1 MLLLS
6 FISCCMFTPSILGSS
21 CFARCVQTR
30 RAAGPGRSVR
40 SHVDETAEVP
50 RHTYRD
56 AEETSD
62 ARQLTPRT
70 FPLPESQFIPY
81 AVGRIY
87 LVSRWK
93 LRCSGRSCLWSDYQA
108 CESPAIKLLGL
119 FLVKTS
125 WMCWRCWCQR
135 LLFRVS
141 AAWGPVEEDRWRVLC
156 PRWSCVVFTIKASQT
171 ATVSGLFFFFF
182 SVRWYL
188 SFKGKY
194 TGCIASHF
202 SETTSRLSLGLN
214 KHLRSKWNSTT
225 PQFKPEYQ
233 LPKPATTCIVLPSWL
248 NPVVSQSVTSLCGR
262 LKVYS

>member
-21 CFARCVQTR
+21 CFSRCVQTR

-40 SHVDETAEVP
+40 SHVDETAEIP

-56 AEETSD
+56 AEEPSD
-62 ARQLTPRT
+62 SRHLTPRI

-87 LVSRWK
+87 LMSRWK
-93 LRCSGRSCLWSDYQA
+93 LHCSRGSCLWSDYQA
-108 CESPAIKLLGL
+108 CEALAIKLPGL

-125 WMCWRCWCQR
+125 WMRWRCRCQR

-171 ATVSGLFFFFF
+171 ATVSGFFF

-202 SETTSRLSLGLN
+202 SETTSRLSLG
-214 KHLRSKWNSTT
+214 
-225 PQFKPEYQ
+225 
-233 LPKPATTCIVLPSWL
+233 
-248 NPVVSQSVTSLCGR
+248 
-262 LKVYS
+262 